1 MAKRKRTAC
10 YALEFKQEAVRLA
23 AQPERMTKEVA
34 EQLGIHP
41 NQLTR
46 WKRELRGSVPLGRGR
61 GKTPEQ
67 MQIQWLER
75 ELARVRE
82 ERDILKKAIGF
93 LSPRRKR
100 SSVS

>member
-1 MAKRKRTAC
+1 MAKRKRTAR
-10 YALEFKQEAVRLA
+10 YPLRFKQEAVRLT
-23 AQPERMTKEVA
+23 AQPGQTTKGVA
-34 EQLGIHP
+34 ERFGIHP

-46 WKRELRGSVPLGRGR
+46 WKREVRRTRSVRHGA

-100 SSVS
+100 FSGS

>member
-1 MAKRKRTAC
+1 MTKKKRTAC
-10 YALEFKQEAVRLA
+10 YPVEFKREAVRMA
-23 AQPERMTKEVA
+23 AQPDRMTKDVA

-46 WKRELRGSVPLGRGR
+46 WKREVRAKRSADCGRE
-61 GKTPEQ
+61 KTPGQ

-100 SSVS
+100 SSGS

>member
-1 MAKRKRTAC
+1 MARKKRTAC
-10 YALEFKQEAVRLA
+10 YPVEFKSEAVRMA
-23 AQPERMTKEVA
+23 GEPGRTTKGVA
-34 EQLGIHP
+34 EELGIHP

-46 WKRELRGSVPLGRGR
+46 WKRELRGKKPVGHGR

-67 MQIQWLER
+67 MQIRWLER

-100 SSVS
+100 SSGS

>member
-1 MAKRKRTAC
+1 MAKKKRTAC
-10 YALEFKQEAVRLA
+10 YPIAFKREAVRMA
-23 AQPERMTKEVA
+23 AQPERTTKEVA
-34 EQLGIHP
+34 EELGIHP

-46 WKRELRGSVPLGRGR
+46 WKRERRGKGPLGRGQ

-67 MQIQWLER
+67 MQIRWLER

-100 SSVS
+100 SSGS